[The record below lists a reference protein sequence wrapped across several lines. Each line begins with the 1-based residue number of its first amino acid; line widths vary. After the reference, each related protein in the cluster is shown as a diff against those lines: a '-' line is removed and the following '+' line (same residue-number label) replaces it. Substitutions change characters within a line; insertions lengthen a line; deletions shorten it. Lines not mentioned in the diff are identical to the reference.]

1 MGSETIAALVLQ
13 TGLVHSLSAARR
25 AIQSGAISI
34 DGHRITD
41 PWGMVLL
48 DSRNE
53 LLIVEAKD

>member
-41 PWGMVLL
+41 PHGVVIL
-48 DSRNE
+48 DDRNE